1 MNIIH
6 FVNLCLRSGSGACGL
21 RKERKIFMYEF
32 KEEFK
37 TGIDQIDQEH
47 KRLFEIAD
55 QIYEL
60 KNKEFVHD
68 KYDEIR
74 SILEELRDYTDT
86 HFAHEEAYMES
97 IGYNNMFMQK
107 VQHDALRRQM
117 AEWDLDSIDEHQEET
132 IDEILSIVTDWLVDH
147 ILTYDKQIGTK

>member
-1 MNIIH
+1 MI
-6 FVNLCLRSGSGACGL
+6 L
-21 RKERKIFMYEF
+21 MYEF

-97 IGYNNMFMQK
+97 IGYKNMFMQK

-117 AEWDLDSIDEHQEET
+117 AEWNLDSIDEHQEET

-147 ILTYDKQIGTK
+147 ILTSDKQIGTK

>member
-1 MNIIH
+1 
-6 FVNLCLRSGSGACGL
+6 
-21 RKERKIFMYEF
+21 
-32 KEEFK
+32 
-37 TGIDQIDQEH
+37 
-47 KRLFEIAD
+47 
-55 QIYEL
+55 
-60 KNKEFVHD
+60 
-68 KYDEIR
+68 
-74 SILEELRDYTDT
+74 
-86 HFAHEEAYMES
+86 MES

>member
-1 MNIIH
+1 
-6 FVNLCLRSGSGACGL
+6 
-21 RKERKIFMYEF
+21 MYEF

-97 IGYNNMFMQK
+97 IGYKNMFMQE
-107 VQHDALRRQM
+107 VQHDACADRWRSGIWIQLMSIRRKRLM
-117 AEWDLDSIDEHQEET
+117 RSCR
-132 IDEILSIVTDWLVDH
+132 S
-147 ILTYDKQIGTK
+147 

>member
-1 MNIIH
+1 
-6 FVNLCLRSGSGACGL
+6 
-21 RKERKIFMYEF
+21 MYEF
-32 KEEFK
+32 TKDCMLNIEQL
-37 TGIDQIDQEH
+37 DNEH
-47 KRLFEIAD
+47 RRLFQMVNEAVSLID
-55 QIYEL
+55 TVDDVSTISTGLINNL
-60 KNKEFVHD
+60 K
-68 KYDEIR
+68 
-74 SILEELRDYTDT
+74 DYAAT

-97 IGYNNMFMQK
+97 ISYKNMFMQK